1 MGSFVTKESFEQG
14 AWMKKIDLFE
24 LRRML
29 KDRPTWVMFCALGM
43 RVYDAKTGDEI
54 GCIEFETPSAYNIDY
69 DVNITLYEYQMFVES
84 CSIHVSGA
92 QPNMMRSCTI
102 ELRCRMPHPAVDK
115 DAVYSGRGSAKITI
129 NFEDMISIY
138 NPFIRMVN

>member
-1 MGSFVTKESFEQG
+1 MGSGFTKGSFEQDE
-14 AWMKKIDLFE
+14 WMKKIDLFE

-29 KDRPTWVMFCALGM
+29 KDKPTWVMLCALGM

-54 GCIEFETPSAYNIDY
+54 GCIDFTTFSAYNIDY
-69 DVNITLYEYQMFVES
+69 DVNITLYEYKMFVES
-84 CSIHVSGA
+84 CSIHVTSE

-102 ELRCRMPHPAVDK
+102 ELRCRMPHPAIDK

-138 NPFIRMVN
+138 NPFIRLLF